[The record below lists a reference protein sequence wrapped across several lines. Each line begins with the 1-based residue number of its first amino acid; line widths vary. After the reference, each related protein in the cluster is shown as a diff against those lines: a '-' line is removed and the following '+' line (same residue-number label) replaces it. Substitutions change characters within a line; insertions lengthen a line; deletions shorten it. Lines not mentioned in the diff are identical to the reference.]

1 MVVCLERGADL
12 HYGPADATA
21 THCQIGFTFLVLAH
35 LGSPGQ
41 RAVKWGVCVITTH
54 QDYGF
59 RWEFLPWRN
68 LLTNN
73 TLIRG
78 S

>member
-1 MVVCLERGADL
+1 MTEGKKAIF
-12 HYGPADATA
+12 HMFIA
-21 THCQIGFTFLVLAH
+21 
-35 LGSPGQ
+35 
-41 RAVKWGVCVITTH
+41 TH
-54 QDYGF
+54 QDYRF

>member
-1 MVVCLERGADL
+1 MTEGKKAIF
-12 HYGPADATA
+12 HMFIA
-21 THCQIGFTFLVLAH
+21 
-35 LGSPGQ
+35 
-41 RAVKWGVCVITTH
+41 TH

-78 S
+78 SSRLCAIQIHALTHPLQFLSLYNYSIM